1 MSMPIIS
8 VIVPVY
14 NVEKYLSKCLESILN
29 QSFSQFELI
38 LVNDG
43 STDNSELIFNKY
55 LYDKRLIVI
64 NKSNGGLSSA
74 RNAGLDVARGE
85 YIIFIDS
92 DDYINNKMFEILY
105 NEMIRSKSDIIIC
118 DYLKVS
124 ESENEK
130 IIDMLN
136 YKSEIIEGKENI
148 LNQLCSEKRMQF
160 TVACI
165 RKSYLNR

>member
-55 LYDKRLIVI
+55 
-64 NKSNGGLSSA
+64 
-74 RNAGLDVARGE
+74 
-85 YIIFIDS
+85 
-92 DDYINNKMFEILY
+92 
-105 NEMIRSKSDIIIC
+105 
-118 DYLKVS
+118 
-124 ESENEK
+124 
-130 IIDMLN
+130 
-136 YKSEIIEGKENI
+136 
-148 LNQLCSEKRMQF
+148 
-160 TVACI
+160 
-165 RKSYLNR
+165 